1 MNDDVEAAAR
11 VRTLLLSGDNILKN
25 RASAA
30 RVEAARAR
38 YTEARVVAEAAGLSK
53 ETLVFIDRRIED
65 IAAHG
70 S

>member
-25 RASAA
+25 RSSAT
-30 RVEAARAR
+30 RIKAARAR
-38 YTEARVVAEAAGLSK
+38 YTEARSVAEAAGLS
-53 ETLVFIDRRIED
+53 ELLIFIDRRIED
-65 IAAHG
+65 VAADG